1 MATVQSLNTR
11 TVNMSFRIN
20 TNIRA
25 LGAFFDVSNTN
36 IEMGKSMNR
45 LSKGL
50 RIADASDD
58 PAGLISSELFRSQIN
73 SMDQAIRNNQEALNY
88 AKTAENGLG
97 EMNKLLS
104 DARGLA
110 IASGNSATLTASQL
124 AANQDQLS
132 SIIGSINRIAGS
144 VTYSGRKLLD
154 GSAGVTTQI
163 SNSAKVAGFSFG
175 GVVNNT
181 TITQTGLITINQT
194 AAAAAALYTATTTLT
209 TNTTASGVVSINGV
223 SLTIAA
229 GTSMANVAAQF
240 NAAAG
245 QTGVTAIFNG
255 TNLLLSQTQ
264 TGANRSINFVDSAG
278 VISSGTNA
286 AASVVG
292 SNATATITMGGQTV
306 LFTGGSSGNDGL
318 TLTDAGGNKLNITAG
333 GNTVGTAALGQVIAA
348 DSQFQIGFLST
359 TTTNLALRNMGASQL
374 GSGVVSGVT
383 MNDVNIA
390 TASGALSALAVI
402 DKAIDEVSQMRGRIG
417 NFQRNVLET
426 NNRSLASMRENL
438 ANSESSIR
446 DLDVAQE
453 MTSYTKFQVMQQ
465 AGMSILGQA
474 NQTGQAVMAL
484 LRN

>member
-1 MATVQSLNTR
+1 
-11 TVNMSFRIN
+11 
-20 TNIRA
+20 
-25 LGAFFDVSNTN
+25 
-36 IEMGKSMNR
+36 
-45 LSKGL
+45 
-50 RIADASDD
+50 
-58 PAGLISSELFRSQIN
+58 
-73 SMDQAIRNNQEALNY
+73 
-88 AKTAENGLG
+88 
-97 EMNKLLS
+97 
-104 DARGLA
+104 
-110 IASGNSATLTASQL
+110 
-124 AANQDQLS
+124 
-132 SIIGSINRIAGS
+132 
-144 VTYSGRKLLD
+144 
-154 GSAGVTTQI
+154 
-163 SNSAKVAGFSFG
+163 
-175 GVVNNT
+175 
-181 TITQTGLITINQT
+181 
-194 AAAAAALYTATTTLT
+194 
-209 TNTTASGVVSINGV
+209 
-223 SLTIAA
+223 
-229 GTSMANVAAQF
+229 MANVAAQF

-348 DSQFQIGFLST
+348 DSQFQIGFLAT